1 MTCIRH
7 GIMSATVSY
16 WPRCSA
22 QRQAMSTP
30 NPPPPDLRHRHR
42 RSSCWKARLRRSPE
56 RVSPSPRA
64 CPGLL
69 TWAGR
74 SGIRQR
80 EAVRKQIASAKGN
93 PAVTQELCREGSEA
107 QKQDHSRALIILSVL
122 GELRNQEGERCLI
135 RFIHLPF
142 PTEGTVIAG
151 EILEQTALGTLQGK
165 AVDGLAYAGTETA
178 DREVLWAAGSH
189 PSRIVRAEAINAYL
203 WNKRDVPAARAALL
217 KVVRPDEKDF
227 LDRPRHEQG
236 MSRGQFND
244 RLEAYARKHPAP
256 KPEVRPGRKVP
267 LEASVGDRPPPS
279 PPTREPTAPPQEKQ

>member
-1 MTCIRH
+1 LHQTRH
-7 GIMSATVSY
+7 YVRYGFIFAALFCAAAGDVD
-16 WPRCSA
+16 A
-22 QRQAMSTP
+22 QPAPSRS
-30 NPPPPDLRHRHR
+30 PPPPPQIII
-42 RSSCWKARLRRSPE
+42 PE
-56 RVSPSPRA
+56 GAPPPLADAGLPVTESVPRFID
-64 CPGLL
+64 
-69 TWAGR
+69 WAGR
-74 SGIRQR
+74 SGIGQR

-93 PAVTQELCREGSEA
+93 PAVAQELCREGSEA

-122 GELRNQEGERCLI
+122 GELRDPEGERCLI

-203 WNKRDVPAARAALL
+203 WNKKDSPAARAALL

-236 MSRGQFND
+236 MSREQFNA
-244 RLEAYARKHPAP
+244 RLEAYARKHPAL
-256 KPEVRPGRKVP
+256 KPEVRPARKVP
-267 LEASVGDRPPPS
+267 LEASVGDRPAPNLPI
-279 PPTREPTAPPQEKQ
+279 REPTAPPQERQ